1 MSSKYSVNWLTVFF
15 EKNKIMCMDAGF
27 VHMIEEY
34 YMKDMAFWV
43 DSASLSKVT
52 ERAIRMKPTI
62 CNARAPF
69 MALQDTTGQ
78 KTYDLYEIKADF
90 TVVYIWDPD
99 CGHCK
104 KTNPLLAEFYE
115 NYKSKGVEVFSVGNP
130 FETEKWIKYL
140 KDNPDFA
147 KMINVSDSPE
157 KPSGFRTYYDV
168 HTTPK
173 ILVLDKEKKIIAKQ
187 IEIEQLG
194 EIIDHQLKMQEEI
207 N

>member
-1 MSSKYSVNWLTVFF
+1 M
-15 EKNKIMCMDAGF
+15 
-27 VHMIEEY
+27 
-34 YMKDMAFWV
+34 
-43 DSASLSKVT
+43 
-52 ERAIRMKPTI
+52 
-62 CNARAPF
+62 
-69 MALQDTTGQ
+69 
-78 KTYDLYEIKADF
+78 
-90 TVVYIWDPD
+90 
-99 CGHCK
+99 
-104 KTNPLLAEFYE
+104 
-115 NYKSKGVEVFSVGNP
+115 GNP

-173 ILVLDKEKKIIAKQ
+173 ILVLDKDKKIIAKQ